1 MILLKKRIRDVAM
14 RRLGHEIIGF
24 GYLLGGI
31 LLLVA
36 QEAKSPIREVEAAED
51 DDRSEYLF
59 EHSVSIVNNS
69 FDFILGLELLGCGVG
84 FLLPG
89 LLFARA
95 LRGGLVFTEPGGK
108 IYEDENTYHG
118 FIAEFL
124 HETIEDH
131 GESLRRDAGA
141 RHFFRV
147 AAHARLPDI
156 ACLDHARDSVFAAVI
171 IPVF

>member
-1 MILLKKRIRDVAM
+1 MVLLKIRIRNVAM
-14 RRLGHEIIGF
+14 RRLGHELVGV
-24 GYLLGGI
+24 GCLLGGI

-51 DDRSEYLF
+51 DDCSEDLF
-59 EHSVSIVNNS
+59 EHLVSVANDF
-69 FDFILGLELLGCGVG
+69 FDFVVRLESLGCGVG
-84 FLLPG
+84 FFLPG

-95 LRGGLVFTEPGGK
+95 LGGGFVLTEPGGK

-124 HETIEDH
+124 HEAIEDH
-131 GESLRRDAGA
+131 GESLRCDAGA
-141 RHFFRV
+141 RHFLRV
-147 AAHARLPDI
+147 AAHACLPDI